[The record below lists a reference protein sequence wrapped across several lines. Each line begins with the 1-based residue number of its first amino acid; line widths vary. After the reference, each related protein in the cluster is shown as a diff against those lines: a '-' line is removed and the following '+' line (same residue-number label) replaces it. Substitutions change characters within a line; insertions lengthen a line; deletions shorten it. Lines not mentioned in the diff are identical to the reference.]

1 MLKDNTH
8 TEQYITW
15 RKSQIKVA
23 KQWWENGIDREVW
36 YMGLNKPVSVND
48 PQVHRRFDLAR
59 IVDCQYEINKIRL
72 AAFKRPTTF
81 LSDGPS
87 GQGRS

>member
-1 MLKDNTH
+1 MVLD
-8 TEQYITW
+8 E
-15 RKSQIKVA
+15 
-23 KQWWENGIDREVW
+23 
-36 YMGLNKPVSVND
+36 PVNVND

-81 LSDGPS
+81 LSDGPG
-87 GQGRS
+87 GQVKS